1 MHPVVRKTHARQST
15 PHVAGLKDA
24 QGWDNSIPSTTEAMT
39 TTTLM
44 DLETRVAALALCHTA
59 TRTSNEAAGQEEKDT
74 EKGKHASSAGCV
86 GDDATGAPSSD
97 EKYVEADPTTF
108 FHRLRDGIKRSD
120 LQLEPQTAATKKR
133 QESND
138 ASASNIKDMESE
150 KAVLSSM
157 FPTTACQHESKVWY
171 GPYGNGSGH
180 GLRCVACEIR
190 VFRQTS
196 GSISIKVPP

>member
-15 PHVAGLKDA
+15 PHVAWLKDA
-24 QGWDNSIPSTTEAMT
+24 QGWGNSIPSTTEAMT

-86 GDDATGAPSSD
+86 GDNATGAPSSD

-138 ASASNIKDMESE
+138 ASASNITDNDSE
-150 KAVLSSM
+150 KAVLSGV
-157 FPTTACQHESKVWY
+157 FPMTACRHDSKARY
-171 GPYGNGSGH
+171 GPMGM
-180 GLRCVACEIR
+180 GLDM
-190 VFRQTS
+190 
-196 GSISIKVPP
+196 G